1 MGSKR
6 WAEPIF
12 FKNAIEIKEY
22 EDGVV
27 PLRFTQ
33 KQLDVYG
40 AKAIFQIRSH
50 CPAGVYLDF
59 YTDASFIEI
68 EVLIEGN
75 IRSWMVMDIH
85 VDGCFV
91 DSQRT
96 VLNDPTQH
104 ERIVYN
110 FPLNHSDLRRVSIY
124 LSQYVQLK
132 IVDIRFSENAVVE
145 AVPLYNKNLLC
156 LGDSITQGV
165 EAMHPSSTY
174 PILLS
179 QYLDM
184 NLLNQGVGGYY
195 FDADSLDER
204 LPYKPDLI
212 TVAYGTNDWGLSGSL
227 AEFHD
232 KCAGFFAKLHAIYP
246 FVPKFVITPLWRS
259 DVNTDRNAGALFDII
274 HTIRGIA
281 GANPNVTLIN
291 GMELVPHLDGF
302 FGPQEVTKL
311 HPNDAGFARMAM
323 QLAKR
328 ILAHVS

>member
-1 MGSKR
+1 MGSER
-6 WAEPIF
+6 WVEPIF
-12 FKNAIEIKEY
+12 FKNAIEVKEY
-22 EDGVV
+22 EDGVM

-59 YTDASFIEI
+59 YTDASFVEMEFVIES
-68 EVLIEGN
+68 N
-75 IRSWMVMDIH
+75 IRNWMTMDIH

-91 DSQRT
+91 DSWRT
-96 VLNDPTQH
+96 ALDDHKSH
-104 ERIVYN
+104 ERMICH
-110 FPLNHSDLRRVSIY
+110 FPLGHSDLRRVSIY

-132 IVDIRFSENAVVE
+132 IVDIRFSEGAVVE
-145 AVPLYNKNLLC
+145 SVPRYDKNLLC
-156 LGDSITQGV
+156 LGDSITQGA
-165 EAMHPSSTY
+165 EAIHPSSSY
-174 PILLS
+174 PVLLS

-195 FDADSLDER
+195 FDADSLDEH

-232 KCAGFFAKLHAIYP
+232 KCASYFAKLHAIYP

-259 DVNTDRNAGALFDII
+259 DVSTDRNAGTLFDII

-281 GANPNVTLIN
+281 GATPNVTLIN
-291 GMELVPHLDGF
+291 GMELVPHLGKF

-311 HPNDAGFARMAM
+311 HPNDEGFARMAM

-328 ILAHVS
+328 IMAHVD